1 MKKLLLISEIEC
13 AVIRRK
19 IRTLFQLAIEKT
31 EYKST
36 IKVVFDEIENK
47 LISLPY
53 AFSKN
58 AITETLY
65 EIVQTGK
72 DKKEVS
78 HHPKKFKSPEE
89 AIAEY
94 EAEYKNRKKGDNYS
108 EYWRNVPVVIRKV
121 ITTTEVVKEYN
132 QEPSDHDWFKKD
144 GSKLSIIAEV
154 NMSELLT
161 RFQIQ
166 KVKALLEH
174 SDLEGVKAYLNN
186 PLIKKKIESKGVS
199 CERLYRFILNKIS
212 FFI

>member
-36 IKVVFDEIENK
+36 IKAVFDEIENK

-65 EIVQTGK
+65 EIVQTDK

-186 PLIKKKIESKGVS
+186 PLIKKKIKSKGVS
-199 CERLYRFILNKIS
+199 CERLYRFILNKMS